1 MIKPARSIRKNAWKE
16 IAQELG
22 MDMAE
27 AQRRY
32 NSIRT
37 NFSKYLKYQKSLQEL
52 EEKMNP
58 RLRRNMSI

>member
-37 NFSKYLKYQKSLQEL
+37 NF
-52 EEKMNP
+52 
-58 RLRRNMSI
+58 